1 MKIWPPPAKSSAVF
15 FQPPDLLLTPA
26 FLLTGFAAVP
36 TIYVVPTNYTHCS
49 LMKGV
54 TVSALNTVSFQH
66 ITRILEVTDELD
78 ISREAVEIPL
88 ASESPGSLRRLDN
101 GKLEIVVDADL
112 PFDDWLEML
121 PQKIRALMPE
131 IDDPE
136 S

>member
-1 MKIWPPPAKSSAVF
+1 
-15 FQPPDLLLTPA
+15 
-26 FLLTGFAAVP
+26 
-36 TIYVVPTNYTHCS
+36 
-49 LMKGV
+49 MKGV

-101 GKLEIVVDADL
+101 DKLEIVVDADL